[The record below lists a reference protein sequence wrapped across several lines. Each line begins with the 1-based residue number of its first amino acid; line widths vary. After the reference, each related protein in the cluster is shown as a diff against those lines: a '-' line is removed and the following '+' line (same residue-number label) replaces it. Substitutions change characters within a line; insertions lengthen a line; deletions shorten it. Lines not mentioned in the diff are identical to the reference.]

1 MLKWLKPIC
10 LFRRYFMAGC
20 VEHVRTM
27 TSSGS
32 SFAFCWHR
40 ERIGRQVDGI
50 GRACAVFYGMV
61 IPCFLAYLFAKQH
74 VVMRQSKTFVVWVD
88 GDTKEVTLHLQVLSN
103 EEHLKDL
110 LWAF

>member
-1 MLKWLKPIC
+1 MP
-10 LFRRYFMAGC
+10 GC